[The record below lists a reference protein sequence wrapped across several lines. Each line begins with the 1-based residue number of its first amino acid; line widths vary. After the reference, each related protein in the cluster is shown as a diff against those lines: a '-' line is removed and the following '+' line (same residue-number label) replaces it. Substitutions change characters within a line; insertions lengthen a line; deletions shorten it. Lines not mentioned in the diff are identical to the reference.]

1 MTNNPESAKLLL
13 GVFQI
18 FMCLFVGLRLWSEIK
33 LYRELKKKG
42 PNGLRNYFKM
52 RWDRLRGK

>member
-13 GVFQI
+13 DVFQI
-18 FMCLFVGLRLWSEIK
+18 FMCLFVGQRLWSEIK

-42 PNGLRNYFKM
+42 PHGVRDYLKM
-52 RWDRLRGK
+52 RWDRFKGK